1 MYLAE
6 KPLVN
11 NPMVVG
17 EWPWY
22 ILGFEI
28 LGLVHI
34 LIFIMDIENLDRFLT
49 SI

>member
-28 LGLVHI
+28 PGLVHI
-34 LIFIMDIENLDRFLT
+34 LIFYYGYRKFRPLPY
-49 SI
+49 

>member
-1 MYLAE
+1 MIYAE

-17 EWPWY
+17 ERPWY
-22 ILGFEI
+22 ILIEI

-34 LIFIMDIENLDRFLT
+34 LIFYYGYRKMRPLPY
-49 SI
+49 